1 VNNLNAELTDGN
13 HQMAMN
19 IVATDGVITE
29 QLVQYLMAKRCIW
42 ELNQY
47 TVALKLDSDGS
58 AAPTKEEVDANV
70 NFMKSFNAT
79 RYLASALIKPKN

>member
-19 IVATDGVITE
+19 IVATDEVITE
-29 QLVQYLMAKRCIW
+29 QLVQYLMAKRRIW
-42 ELNQY
+42 ELNWY

-58 AAPTKEEVDANV
+58 AAPTNKEVDANV